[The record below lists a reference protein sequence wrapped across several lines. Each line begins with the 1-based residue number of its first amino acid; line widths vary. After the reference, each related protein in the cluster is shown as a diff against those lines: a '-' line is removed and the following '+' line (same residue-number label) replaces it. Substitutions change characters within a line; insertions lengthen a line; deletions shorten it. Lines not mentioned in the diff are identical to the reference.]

1 MADMSADILRN
12 NLTNPAKTY
21 LWEMLF
27 TNPVG
32 GGDSDVMDLRCQT
45 TSIPGRSHGEI
56 LIPFKGTTG
65 IKFPGKLTMSHTLTM
80 TFIEGTDRKVFDAL
94 HGWSEAIT
102 SAKTGMGG
110 PDVTIKSDI
119 YLRCLDMQ
127 GNVWMTIKLI
137 GAYIQVVDDVPL
149 NYEDDTSIYYNAT
162 FSYDRWELVS

>member
-1 MADMSADILRN
+1 MSEMGADILKN
-12 NLTNPAKTY
+12 NLTNPAKSY

-27 TNPVG
+27 TNPIG
-32 GGDSDVMDLRCQT
+32 GGDSNVMDLRCQT
-45 TSIPGRSHGEI
+45 TTIPGRSHGEI
-56 LIPFKGTTG
+56 LVPFKGTPG
-65 IKFPGKLTMSHTLTM
+65 IKFPGKLVMSHTLVM

-102 SAKTGMGG
+102 GAKTGAGG

-119 YLRCLDMQ
+119 YLRCLDMA
-127 GNVWMTIKLI
+127 GTVWMTIKVI
-137 GAYIQVVDDVPL
+137 GAYVQAVDDVPL